1 MSFLRYHGIYALKP
15 NVCQDRLRT
24 NIRNKLLQNDEPF
37 HFSCAGEDY
46 WMSARH
52 QRTEDDEAWEVSL
65 SW

>member
-1 MSFLRYHGIYALKP
+1 MAFMLK
-15 NVCQDRLRT
+15 NRMFAKTGSGQT
-24 NIRNKLLQNDEPF
+24 WEQLQNDEPF